1 MVMHK
6 MSLKHILVASFIC
19 LSAVAPAG
27 LAQSGAQ
34 DPGAKNYKLSMEKIK
49 AYDSATVKLQAVLA
63 SDPALQ
69 SSMMEALKKGGMMAA
84 LEGNPK
90 LMAVIKASGITAH
103 EFLIIPSCVQITAS
117 VYNSQAQGSVM
128 GAVVSPENLAFYAK
142 NKAEI
147 DRIMKNWKG
156 PGRK

>member
-1 MVMHK
+1 
-6 MSLKHILVASFIC
+6 MSLKHALVASLVC
-19 LSAVAPAG
+19 LSAVVPAG

-34 DPGAKNYKLSMEKIK
+34 DTEAKNYKLSMEKIK
-49 AYDSATVKLQAVLA
+49 AYDSAMVKMKALFA

-69 SSMMEALKKGGMMAA
+69 SSMMESLKKGGMMAA
-84 LEGNPK
+84 LENNPK
-90 LMAVIKASGITAH
+90 TMAVIKASGISAH

-117 VYNSQAQGSVM
+117 VYNSQAQGTAM
-128 GAVVSPENLAFYAK
+128 GAMVSQENIAFYVK

-147 DRIMKNWKG
+147 DQLVKNWRMG